1 MDEGT
6 FHCYASL
13 IYTHS
18 GIALGLSKREL
29 VKARVAKRM
38 RALGID
44 DYQDYYH
51 YVIQDPEGKE
61 LALLLDVISTNVTS
75 FFREGD
81 HFDFI
86 SSAIKAWYVQGQ
98 RKFRFWSAGCS
109 TGEEPFS
116 LAMRVLE
123 SLPGGKAD
131 IKILATDISR
141 QALETARTGVYEKK
155 KLDQFPVQR
164 DRYFKST
171 GKSQVMVNDPLKNMV
186 IFNYLNLQGKEYPF
200 QGPFDAI
207 FCRNV
212 MIYFDDKGRS
222 DIINRFY
229 RLLGPD
235 RYLLV
240 GHAESLIGTVKG
252 FQYIRP
258 SIYQKKEAMK

>member
-1 MDEGT
+1 MDDGT
-6 FHCYASL
+6 FRCYASL

-18 GIALGLSKREL
+18 GIALGESKREL

-38 RALGID
+38 RALGIA
-44 DYQDYYH
+44 DYQDYYQ
-51 YVIQDPEGKE
+51 YVIQDPAGEE

-86 SSAIKAWYVQGQ
+86 SSAIKAWYARGQ
-98 RKFRFWSAGCS
+98 RKFRLWSAGCS

-116 LAMRVLE
+116 LAMTFLE
-123 SLPGGKAD
+123 SLPGEKAD

-141 QALETARTGVYEKK
+141 QALEIARTGIYEKK
-155 KLDQFPVQR
+155 KLDQYPMQR
-164 DRYFKST
+164 DRYFKSI
-171 GKSQVMVNDPLKNMV
+171 GQSQVTVNNLLKHMV

-222 DIINRFY
+222 DIVNRFHK
-229 RLLGPD
+229 LLRPD
-235 RYLLV
+235 GYLLV
-240 GHAESLIGTVKG
+240 GHAESLVGMIKG
-252 FQYIRP
+252 FQYVRP
-258 SIYQKKEAMK
+258 SIYQKQSAMK